1 MEFQSIDVYCERL
14 SPEFWAEPAN
24 AISNLGFVLVGI
36 WALYRAKRCSA
47 SPMVTFLSAMVAVV
61 GLGSFLFHTYANT
74 LSLVGDLLPIFIFT
88 SAYLYHSLH
97 HYLKWSRGR
106 AWIALAVVILSMLFV
121 QIAIPNRILNGS
133 LLYLPPLIALFS
145 IANAVKRCQLA
156 IAQRYQAAAIV
167 FAMSLAL
174 RTIDFV
180 VCDSFPMG
188 THFLW
193 HLFNGACLG
202 LLMMAAFQFDSAES
216 KT

>member
-36 WALYRAKRCSA
+36 WALGRAKRGSA
-47 SPMVTFLSAMVAVV
+47 SPMVIFLSAMVAVV

-74 LSLVGDLLPIFIFT
+74 LSLIGDLLPIFIFT

-106 AWIALAVVILSMLFV
+106 AWIALAAVILSMLFV

-133 LLYLPPLIALFS
+133 LLYLPPLIALFA
-145 IANAVKRCQLA
+145 IANAIKRRQLA

-167 FAMSLAL
+167 FTLSLAL

-193 HLFNGACLG
+193 HLLNGACLG
-202 LLMMAAFQFDSAES
+202 LLMLIAFQFDSTES
-216 KT
+216 RT

>member
-36 WALYRAKRCSA
+36 WALYRAKRCAASA
-47 SPMVTFLSAMVAVV
+47 MVVFLSAMVAVV

-88 SAYLYHSLH
+88 SAYLYHSLR
-97 HYLKWSRGR
+97 HYMNWTRGR
-106 AWIALAVVILSMLFV
+106 AWGTLAAVVLSMLFV
-121 QIAIPNRILNGS
+121 QVVVPNRILNGS
-133 LLYLPPLIALFS
+133 LLYVPPLVALFS
-145 IANAVKRCQLA
+145 IANAVKRRRLA

-167 FAMSLAL
+167 FALSLAL

-202 LLMMAAFQFDSAES
+202 LLMLVAFQFDSTES

>member
-24 AISNLGFVLVGI
+24 AISNLGFVLVGL
-36 WALYRAKRCSA
+36 WAFYRAKKCTA
-47 SPMVTFLSAMVAVV
+47 SPMIVFLSAMVAVV
-61 GLGSFLFHTYANT
+61 GLGSFLFHTVANT

-88 SAYLYHSLH
+88 SAYLYHSLR
-97 HYLKWSRGR
+97 HYLNWPRGQ
-106 AWIALAVVILSMLFV
+106 AWIALTAVVLSMLFV
-121 QIAIPNRILNGS
+121 QLLVPNRILNGS
-133 LLYLPPLIALFS
+133 LLYIPPLIALFS
-145 IANAVKRCQLA
+145 IANATKRRKLA
-156 IAQRYQAAAIV
+156 IARRYHAAATV
-167 FAMSLAL
+167 FALSLTL

-193 HLFNGACLG
+193 HLLNGACLG
-202 LLMMAAFQFDSAES
+202 LLMQVAFQFDLAES

>member
-14 SPEFWAEPAN
+14 SPAFWAEPAN
-24 AISNLGFVLVGI
+24 AISNLGFVLVGV
-36 WALYRAKRCSA
+36 WALYRTRKCAA
-47 SPMVTFLSAMVAVV
+47 SSMVVFLSAMVAVV

-88 SAYLYHSLH
+88 SAYLYHSLR
-97 HYLKWSRGR
+97 HYLKWSGDRT
-106 AWIALAVVILSMLFV
+106 WIALAAVVLSMLFV
-121 QIAIPNRILNGS
+121 QVQVPNHILNGS
-133 LLYLPPLIALFS
+133 LLYVPPLIALFS
-145 IANAVKRCQLA
+145 IANAVKRHQLA

-167 FAMSLAL
+167 FTLSLAL

-193 HLFNGACLG
+193 HLLNGACLG
-202 LLMMAAFQFDSAES
+202 LLMLVAFQFDSAES